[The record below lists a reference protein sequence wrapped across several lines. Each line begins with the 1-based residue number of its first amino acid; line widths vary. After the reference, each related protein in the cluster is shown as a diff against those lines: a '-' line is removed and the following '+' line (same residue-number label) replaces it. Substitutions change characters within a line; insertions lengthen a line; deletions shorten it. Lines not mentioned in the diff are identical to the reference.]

1 MPKNK
6 IIEDTT
12 VQVPIYT
19 QDDFVFCKKPNGE
32 ITSCGYRIDSTLM
45 RNNQSPFVVYTN
57 SNNDLNND
65 NNVASIFRNKTVPMG
80 IYHHSGKA
88 ERLNFDI
95 EDDIEIAEIEDDL
108 YDKLLEMVNASTP
121 ISHKKFT
128 KKINKKNDNRKTKK
142 NRV

>member
-1 MPKNK
+1 M
-6 IIEDTT
+6 IEDTT
-12 VQVPIYT
+12 LQVPIYT

-65 NNVASIFRNKTVPMG
+65 NDVASIFRNKTVPMG
-80 IYHHSGKA
+80 IYHNPGKA
-88 ERLNFDI
+88 ERLTFDI
-95 EDDIEIAEIEDDL
+95 EDDIETAEIEDDL
-108 YDKLLEMVNASTP
+108 YEKLLEMVNASTP

-128 KKINKKNDNRKTKK
+128 KKINKKTDNRKTKK
-142 NRV
+142 SRV

>member
-12 VQVPIYT
+12 PQVPIYT

-45 RNNQSPFVVYTN
+45 RNNQSPFVVYSN
-57 SNNDLNND
+57 SPNDLNTNND
-65 NNVASIFRNKTVPMG
+65 VADMFRNKTVPMG
-80 IYHHSGKA
+80 IYHAPGKSD
-88 ERLNFDI
+88 RFPFDI
-95 EDDIEIAEIEDDL
+95 EDDIETAEIEDDL
-108 YDKLLEMVNASTP
+108 YDKLLEMIDASTP

-128 KKINKKNDNRKTKK
+128 KKVHKKTDNRKTKK
-142 NRV
+142 SR

>member
-88 ERLNFDI
+88 ERLTFDI

-128 KKINKKNDNRKTKK
+128 KKINKKTDNRKTKK
-142 NRV
+142 SRV